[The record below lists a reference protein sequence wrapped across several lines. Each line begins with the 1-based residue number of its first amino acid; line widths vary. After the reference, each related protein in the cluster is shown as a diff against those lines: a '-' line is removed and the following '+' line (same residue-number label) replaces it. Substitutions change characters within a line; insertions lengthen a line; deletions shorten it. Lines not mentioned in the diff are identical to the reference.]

1 MYIWNSLTLPEN
13 FNMTR
18 TIKLLPIL
26 TALILLLFTSCNNE
40 QKSQNAIGEQI
51 LDYKVIT
58 LSTQTAT
65 LKSNYPATI
74 EGEQNIEIRPKVDGF
89 IEAIYVDEGAV
100 VKQGQRLFKINAP
113 QYEQEVRTGKAAIEI
128 AQASVNSAKMDVDK
142 VRPLVE
148 KNIISKYELE
158 SAEFN
163 LQAKEAQLAQAKAS
177 LANAATNLSYTLI
190 SSPVDGV
197 VGTLP
202 YKIGS
207 LVNSN
212 TPLPLTTVS
221 NIANIYAYFSINEK
235 QLLEFSK
242 NSGNSLQKELS
253 SLPPVSLLLANGS
266 LFSQKGKIDATSG
279 AINTATGSIRVR
291 ATFPNPDNI
300 VRSGSSGV
308 VVLPLTI
315 DSAIIIPQK
324 VTYEIQGTKF
334 VYVLNA
340 DNTVASR
347 AIAVMNNNDGQF
359 YVVTEGLSKGD
370 KIVLEGL
377 ATLRDGLTIQPVE
390 VTNTDSLYKGIDKK
404 D

>member
-1 MYIWNSLTLPEN
+1 MYIWNTLISPAN
-13 FNMTR
+13 FNMNR
-18 TIKLLPIL
+18 PIKLLSII
-26 TALILLLFTSCNNE
+26 TASILLVLTSCNRERKN
-40 QKSQNAIGEQI
+40 SNASGDQV
-51 LDYKVIT
+51 LDYKAVT

-74 EGEQNIEIRPKVDGF
+74 EGEQNIEIRPKIDGF

-128 AQASVNSAKMDVDK
+128 AQASVNSARMDVDK

-148 KNIISKYELE
+148 KGIISKYELE

-163 LQAKEAQLAQAKAS
+163 LQAKEAQLAQAKAT
-177 LANAATNLSYTLI
+177 LANANTNLGYTLI
-190 SSPVDGV
+190 TSPVNGV

-235 QLLEFSK
+235 QLLEFSN
-242 NSGNSLQKELS
+242 NSGKSFQAELS
-253 SLPPVSLLLANGS
+253 SLPPVSLLLADGS
-266 LFSQKGKIDATSG
+266 LFSHQGKIEATSG

-308 VVLPLTI
+308 VVIPLTI

-334 VYVLNA
+334 VYVVGE
-340 DNTVASR
+340 DNTVSSR
-347 AIAVMNNNDGQF
+347 AIKVMDNNDGHF
-359 YVVTEGLSKGD
+359 YVVTEGLTKGD

-377 ATLRDGLTIQPVE
+377 ATLRDGVTIKPVFI
-390 VTNTDSLYKGIDKK
+390 TNTDSLYQGLNHTE
-404 D
+404 

>member
-1 MYIWNSLTLPEN
+1 MYIWESLILLAN
-13 FNMTR
+13 FNMNR
-18 TIKLLPIL
+18 KIKLLSLI
-26 TALILLLFTSCNNE
+26 TASILLFTSCNNE
-40 QKSQNAIGEQI
+40 QKKPNASGEQI
-51 LDYKVIT
+51 LDYKVMT

-74 EGEQNIEIRPKVDGF
+74 EGEQNIEIRPKIDGF
-89 IEAIYVDEGAV
+89 IEVIYVDEGEV

-128 AQASVNSAKMDVDK
+128 AQANVNSAQMDVDK

-163 LQAKEAQLAQAKAS
+163 LQAKQAQLAQAKAT
-177 LANAATNLSYTLI
+177 LANASTNLGYTLI
-190 SSPVDGV
+190 TSPVNGV

-221 NIANIYAYFSINEK
+221 NITNIYAYFSINEK
-235 QLLEFSK
+235 QLLEFAE
-242 NSGNSLQKELS
+242 NSGKPLQKELS

-266 LFSQKGKIDATSG
+266 LFSQQGKIDATSG

-308 VVLPLTI
+308 VVIPLTI

-334 VYVLNA
+334 VYVVGE
-340 DNTVASR
+340 DDTVSSR
-347 AIAVMNNNDGQF
+347 AIKVMDNNDGQF
-359 YVVTEGLSKGD
+359 YVVTEGLIKGD
-370 KIVLEGL
+370 EIVLEGL
-377 ATLRDGLTIQPVE
+377 ATLRDGLSIKPVQ
-390 VTNTDSLYKGIDKK
+390 VTNTDSLYQGLNQK

>member
-1 MYIWNSLTLPEN
+1 MYIWNTLISPAN
-13 FNMTR
+13 FNMNR
-18 TIKLLPIL
+18 PIKLLSII
-26 TALILLLFTSCNNE
+26 TASILLVLTSCNRERKN
-40 QKSQNAIGEQI
+40 SNASGDQV
-51 LDYKVIT
+51 LDYKAVT

-74 EGEQNIEIRPKVDGF
+74 EGEQNIEIRPKIDGF

-128 AQASVNSAKMDVDK
+128 AQASVNSARMDVDK

-148 KNIISKYELE
+148 KGIISKYELE

-163 LQAKEAQLAQAKAS
+163 LQAKEAQLAQAKAT
-177 LANAATNLSYTLI
+177 LANANTNLGYTLI
-190 SSPVDGV
+190 TSPVNGV

-235 QLLEFSK
+235 QLLEFSN
-242 NSGNSLQKELS
+242 NSGKSFQAELS
-253 SLPPVSLLLANGS
+253 SLPPVSLLLADGS
-266 LFSQKGKIDATSG
+266 LFSHQGKIEATSG

-308 VVLPLTI
+308 VVIPLTI

-334 VYVLNA
+334 VYVVGE
-340 DNTVASR
+340 DNTVSSR
-347 AIAVMNNNDGQF
+347 AIKVMDNNDGHF
-359 YVVTEGLSKGD
+359 YVVTEGLAKGD

-377 ATLRDGLTIQPVE
+377 ATLRDGVTIKPVFI
-390 VTNTDSLYKGIDKK
+390 TNTDSLYQGLNHTE
-404 D
+404 

>member
-1 MYIWNSLTLPEN
+1 MNKMIKFLSII
-13 FNMTR
+13 
-18 TIKLLPIL
+18 TIPV
-26 TALILLLFTSCNNE
+26 LLLFTSCGNDTKN
-40 QKSQNAIGEQI
+40 SNASGEQV
-51 LDYKVIT
+51 LDYRVVT
-58 LSTQTAT
+58 LTTQTAT
-65 LKSNYPATI
+65 LKTNYPATI

-113 QYEQEVRTGKAAIEI
+113 QYEQEVRTSQAAIKI
-128 AQASVNSAKMDVDK
+128 AEASVNSAQMDVDK

-163 LQAKEAQLAQAKAS
+163 LQSRQAQLAQAKAT
-177 LANAATNLSYTLI
+177 LANATTNLNYTLI
-190 SSPVDGV
+190 SSPVSGV

-221 NIANIYAYFSINEK
+221 NISNIYAYFSLNEK

-242 NSGNSLQKELS
+242 DSGNPLQKNLS

-266 LFSQKGKIDATSG
+266 LFSQKGKIEATSG

-291 ATFPNPDNI
+291 ATFPNPNNI
-300 VRSGSSGV
+300 IRSGSSGV
-308 VVLPLTI
+308 VVIPLTI

-324 VTYEIQGTKF
+324 VTYEIQGAKF
-334 VYVLNA
+334 VYVVNE
-340 DNTVASR
+340 DSTVTSR
-347 AIAVMNNNDGQF
+347 AIKIMDNNDGHF
-359 YVVTEGLSKGD
+359 YVVTEGLAKGD

-377 ATLRDGLTIQPVE
+377 GTLRDGATIKPVE
-390 VTNTDSLYKGIDKK
+390 VTNTDSLYKDMGQPD
-404 D
+404 

>member
-1 MYIWNSLTLPEN
+1 MYIWNTLISPAN
-13 FNMTR
+13 FNMNR
-18 TIKLLPIL
+18 PIKLLSII
-26 TALILLLFTSCNNE
+26 TASILLVLTSCNRERKN
-40 QKSQNAIGEQI
+40 SNASGDQV
-51 LDYKVIT
+51 LDYKAVT
-58 LSTQTAT
+58 LSTQTAI

-74 EGEQNIEIRPKVDGF
+74 EGEQNIEIRPKIDGF

-128 AQASVNSAKMDVDK
+128 AQASVNSARMDVDK

-148 KNIISKYELE
+148 KGIISKYELE

-163 LQAKEAQLAQAKAS
+163 LQAKEAQLAQAKAT
-177 LANAATNLSYTLI
+177 LANANTNLGYTLI
-190 SSPVDGV
+190 TSPVNGV

-221 NIANIYAYFSINEK
+221 NIANIYAYISINEK
-235 QLLEFSK
+235 QLLEFSN
-242 NSGNSLQKELS
+242 NSGKSFQAELS
-253 SLPPVSLLLANGS
+253 SLPPVSLLLADGS
-266 LFSQKGKIDATSG
+266 LFSHQGKIEATSG

-308 VVLPLTI
+308 VVIPLTI

-334 VYVLNA
+334 VYVVGE
-340 DNTVASR
+340 DNTVSSR
-347 AIAVMNNNDGQF
+347 AIKVMDNNDGHF
-359 YVVTEGLSKGD
+359 YVVTEGLAKGD

-377 ATLRDGLTIQPVE
+377 ATLRDGVTIKPVFI
-390 VTNTDSLYKGIDKK
+390 TNTDSLYQGLNHTE
-404 D
+404 

>member
-1 MYIWNSLTLPEN
+1 MYIWNTLISPAN
-13 FNMTR
+13 FNMNR
-18 TIKLLPIL
+18 SIKLLSII
-26 TALILLLFTSCNNE
+26 TASILLVLTSCNRERKN
-40 QKSQNAIGEQI
+40 SNASGDQV
-51 LDYKVIT
+51 LDYKAVT
-58 LSTQTAT
+58 LSTQTAI

-74 EGEQNIEIRPKVDGF
+74 EGEQNIEIRPKIDCF

-128 AQASVNSAKMDVDK
+128 AQASVNSARMDVDK

-148 KNIISKYELE
+148 KGIISKYELE

-163 LQAKEAQLAQAKAS
+163 LQAKEAQLAQAKAT
-177 LANAATNLSYTLI
+177 LANANTNLGYTLI
-190 SSPVDGV
+190 TSPVNGV

-235 QLLEFSK
+235 QLLEFSN
-242 NSGNSLQKELS
+242 NSGKSFQAELS
-253 SLPPVSLLLANGS
+253 SLPPVSLLLADGS
-266 LFSQKGKIDATSG
+266 LFSHQGKIDATSG

-308 VVLPLTI
+308 VVIPLTI

-334 VYVLNA
+334 VYVVGE
-340 DNTVASR
+340 DNTVSSR
-347 AIAVMNNNDGQF
+347 AIKVMDNNDGHF
-359 YVVTEGLSKGD
+359 YVVTEGLAKGD

-377 ATLRDGLTIQPVE
+377 ATLRDGVTIKPVFI
-390 VTNTDSLYKGIDKK
+390 TNTDSLYQGLNHTE
-404 D
+404 

>member
-1 MYIWNSLTLPEN
+1 MNRP
-13 FNMTR
+13 
-18 TIKLLPIL
+18 IKLLSIIIASIL
-26 TALILLLFTSCNNE
+26 LILTSCNSERKNP
-40 QKSQNAIGEQI
+40 NASGDQI
-51 LDYKVIT
+51 LDYKVMT

-65 LKSNYPATI
+65 LESNYPATI
-74 EGEQNIEIRPKVDGF
+74 EGEQNIEIRPKIDGF

-100 VKQGQRLFKINAP
+100 VRQGQRLFKINAP

-128 AQASVNSAKMDVDK
+128 AQASVNSARMDVDK

-148 KNIISKYELE
+148 KGIISKYELE

-163 LQAKEAQLAQAKAS
+163 LQAKEAQLAQAKAT
-177 LANAATNLSYTLI
+177 LANANTNLGYTLI
-190 SSPVDGV
+190 TSPVNGV

-235 QLLEFSK
+235 QLLEFSN
-242 NSGNSLQKELS
+242 NSGKSFQAELS
-253 SLPPVSLLLANGS
+253 SLPPVSLLLADGS
-266 LFSQKGKIDATSG
+266 MFSHQGKIDATSG

-308 VVLPLTI
+308 VVIPLTI
-315 DSAIIIPQK
+315 DAAIVIPQK

-334 VYVLNA
+334 VYVVGE
-340 DNTVASR
+340 DNTVSSR
-347 AIAVMNNNDGQF
+347 AIKVMDNNDGHF
-359 YVVTEGLSKGD
+359 YVVTEGLAKGD

-377 ATLRDGLTIQPVE
+377 PTLRDGVSIKPVLI
-390 VTNTDSLYKGIDKK
+390 TNTDSLYQGLNQAE
-404 D
+404 

>member
-1 MYIWNSLTLPEN
+1 MN
-13 FNMTR
+13 R
-18 TIKLLPIL
+18 KIKLLSII
-26 TALILLLFTSCNNE
+26 TASILLFTSCNNE
-40 QKSQNAIGEQI
+40 QKNANAGGEQI
-51 LDYKVIT
+51 LDYKVMT

-74 EGEQNIEIRPKVDGF
+74 EGEQNIEIRPKIDGF

-128 AQASVNSAKMDVDK
+128 AQASVNSAQMDVDK

-163 LQAKEAQLAQAKAS
+163 LQAKQAQLAQAKAT
-177 LANAATNLSYTLI
+177 LANATTNLSYTLI
-190 SSPVDGV
+190 TSPVNGV

-221 NIANIYAYFSINEK
+221 NITNIYAYFSINEK
-235 QLLEFSK
+235 QLLEFSED
-242 NSGNSLQKELS
+242 SGKSMQSELS

-266 LFSQKGKIDATSG
+266 LFSQQGRIEATSG

-291 ATFPNPDNI
+291 ATFPNPNNI

-308 VVLPLTI
+308 VVIPLTI

-334 VYVLNA
+334 VYVVEE
-340 DNTVASR
+340 DNTVSSR
-347 AIAVMNNNDGQF
+347 AIKVMDNNDGQF
-359 YVVTEGLSKGD
+359 YVVTEGLTKGD

-377 ATLRDGLTIQPVE
+377 GTLRDGVSIKPVQ
-390 VTNTDSLYKGIDKK
+390 VTNTDSLYNGLHQKN
-404 D
+404 

>member
-1 MYIWNSLTLPEN
+1 MYIWNTLISPAN
-13 FNMTR
+13 FNMNR
-18 TIKLLPIL
+18 SIKLLSII
-26 TALILLLFTSCNNE
+26 TASILLVLTSCNRERKN
-40 QKSQNAIGEQI
+40 SNASGDQV
-51 LDYKVIT
+51 LDYKAVT

-74 EGEQNIEIRPKVDGF
+74 EGEQNIEIRPKIDGF

-128 AQASVNSAKMDVDK
+128 AQASVNSARMDVDK

-148 KNIISKYELE
+148 KGIISKYELE

-163 LQAKEAQLAQAKAS
+163 LQAKEAQLAQAKAT
-177 LANAATNLSYTLI
+177 LANANTNLGYTLI
-190 SSPVDGV
+190 TSPVNGV

-235 QLLEFSK
+235 QLLEFSN
-242 NSGNSLQKELS
+242 NSGKSFQAELS
-253 SLPPVSLLLANGS
+253 SLPPVSLLLADGS
-266 LFSQKGKIDATSG
+266 LFSHQGKIDATSG

-308 VVLPLTI
+308 VVIPLTI

-334 VYVLNA
+334 VYVVGE
-340 DNTVASR
+340 DNTVSSR
-347 AIAVMNNNDGQF
+347 AIKVMDNNDGHF
-359 YVVTEGLSKGD
+359 YVVTEGLTKGD

-377 ATLRDGLTIQPVE
+377 ATLRDGVTIKPVFI
-390 VTNTDSLYKGIDKK
+390 TNTDSLYQGLNHTE
-404 D
+404 

>member
-1 MYIWNSLTLPEN
+1 MNK
-13 FNMTR
+13 M
-18 TIKLLPIL
+18 IKFLSIITVP
-26 TALILLLFTSCNNE
+26 ILLLFTSCGNGAKDSNV
-40 QKSQNAIGEQI
+40 SGEQI
-51 LDYKVIT
+51 LDYKVLT

-89 IEAIYVDEGAV
+89 IEAIYVDEGAI
-100 VKQGQRLFKINAP
+100 VKKGQRLFKINAP
-113 QYEQEVRTGKAAIEI
+113 QYEQEVRTSQAAIKI
-128 AQASVNSAKMDVDK
+128 AEANVNSAQMDVDK

-163 LQAKEAQLAQAKAS
+163 LQSRQAQLAQAKAT
-177 LANAATNLSYTLI
+177 LANATTNLNYTLI
-190 SSPVDGV
+190 SSPVSGV

-221 NIANIYAYFSINEK
+221 NISNIYAYFSINEK
-235 QLLEFSK
+235 QLLEFSED
-242 NSGNSLQKELS
+242 SGKSMQGDLS
-253 SLPPVSLLLANGS
+253 SLPEVSLILANGS
-266 LFSQKGKIDATSG
+266 LFSQKGKIEATSG

-291 ATFPNPDNI
+291 ATFPNPNNI

-308 VVLPLTI
+308 VVIPLTI
-315 DSAIIIPQK
+315 DSAIVIPQK
-324 VTYEIQGTKF
+324 VTYEIQGAKF
-334 VYVLNA
+334 VYIVDK
-340 DNTVASR
+340 DNTVTSR
-347 AIAVMNNNDGQF
+347 AIKVMDNNDGQF
-359 YVVTEGLSKGD
+359 YVVTEGLAKGE

-377 ATLRDGLTIQPVE
+377 GTLRDGATIKPVE
-390 VTNTDSLYKGIDKK
+390 VTNTDSLYKDINQTD
-404 D
+404 

>member
-18 TIKLLPIL
+18 TIKLLPII
-26 TALILLLFTSCNNE
+26 TASILLFTSCSNE
-40 QKSQNAIGEQI
+40 QKNQNAGVDQI

-89 IEAIYVDEGAV
+89 IDAIYVDEGAV
-100 VKQGQRLFKINAP
+100 VKKGQRLFKINAP
-113 QYEQEVRTGKAAIEI
+113 QYEQEVRTGKAEIEI

-142 VRPLVE
+142 IRPLVE

-177 LANAATNLSYTLI
+177 LANATTNLSYTLI
-190 SSPVDGV
+190 SSPVNGV

-221 NIANIYAYFSINEK
+221 NIAKIYAYFSINEK

-242 NSGNSLQKELS
+242 DSGNSLQKELS

-347 AIAVMNNNDGQF
+347 AITIMNNNDGQF

>member
-1 MYIWNSLTLPEN
+1 MYIWNTLISPAN
-13 FNMTR
+13 FNMNR
-18 TIKLLPIL
+18 SIKLLSII
-26 TALILLLFTSCNNE
+26 TASILLVLTSCNRERKN
-40 QKSQNAIGEQI
+40 SNASGDQV
-51 LDYKVIT
+51 LDYKAVT
-58 LSTQTAT
+58 LSTQTAI

-74 EGEQNIEIRPKVDGF
+74 EGEQNIEIRPKIDGF

-128 AQASVNSAKMDVDK
+128 AQASVNSARMDVDK

-148 KNIISKYELE
+148 KGIISKYELE

-163 LQAKEAQLAQAKAS
+163 LQAKEAQLAQAKAT
-177 LANAATNLSYTLI
+177 LANANTNLGYTLI
-190 SSPVDGV
+190 TSPINGV

-235 QLLEFSK
+235 QLLEFSN
-242 NSGNSLQKELS
+242 NSGKSFQAELS
-253 SLPPVSLLLANGS
+253 SLPPVSLLLADGS
-266 LFSQKGKIDATSG
+266 LFSHQGKIEATSG

-308 VVLPLTI
+308 VVIPLTI

-334 VYVLNA
+334 VYVVGE
-340 DNTVASR
+340 DNTVSSR
-347 AIAVMNNNDGQF
+347 AIKVMDNNDGHF
-359 YVVTEGLSKGD
+359 YVVTEGLTKGD

-377 ATLRDGLTIQPVE
+377 ATLRDGVTIKPVFI
-390 VTNTDSLYKGIDKK
+390 TNTDSLYQGLNHTE
-404 D
+404 

>member
-1 MYIWNSLTLPEN
+1 MYIWNTLISPAN
-13 FNMTR
+13 FNMNR
-18 TIKLLPIL
+18 PIKLLSII
-26 TALILLLFTSCNNE
+26 TASILLVLTSCNRERKN
-40 QKSQNAIGEQI
+40 SNASGDQV
-51 LDYKVIT
+51 LDYKAVT
-58 LSTQTAT
+58 LSTQTAI

-74 EGEQNIEIRPKVDGF
+74 EGEQNIEIRPKIDGF

-128 AQASVNSAKMDVDK
+128 AQASVNSARMDVDK

-148 KNIISKYELE
+148 KGIISKYELE

-163 LQAKEAQLAQAKAS
+163 LQAKEAQLAQAKAT
-177 LANAATNLSYTLI
+177 LANANTNLGYTLI
-190 SSPVDGV
+190 TSPVNGV

-235 QLLEFSK
+235 QLLEFSN
-242 NSGNSLQKELS
+242 NSGKSFQAELS
-253 SLPPVSLLLANGS
+253 SLPPVSLLLADGS
-266 LFSQKGKIDATSG
+266 LFSHQGKIDATSG

-308 VVLPLTI
+308 VVIPLTI

-334 VYVLNA
+334 VYVVGE
-340 DNTVASR
+340 DNTVSSR
-347 AIAVMNNNDGQF
+347 AIKVMDNNDGHF
-359 YVVTEGLSKGD
+359 YVVTEGLAKGD

-377 ATLRDGLTIQPVE
+377 ATLRDGVTIKPVFI
-390 VTNTDSLYKGIDKK
+390 TNTDSLYQGLNHTE
-404 D
+404 

>member
-1 MYIWNSLTLPEN
+1 MYIWNTLISPAN
-13 FNMTR
+13 FNMNR
-18 TIKLLPIL
+18 PIKLLSII
-26 TALILLLFTSCNNE
+26 TASILLVLTSCNRERKN
-40 QKSQNAIGEQI
+40 SNASGDQA
-51 LDYKVIT
+51 LDYKAVT

-74 EGEQNIEIRPKVDGF
+74 EGEQNIEIRPKIDGF

-128 AQASVNSAKMDVDK
+128 AQASVNSARMDVDK

-148 KNIISKYELE
+148 KGIISKYELE

-163 LQAKEAQLAQAKAS
+163 LQAKEAQLAQAKAT
-177 LANAATNLSYTLI
+177 LANANTNLGYTLI
-190 SSPVDGV
+190 TSPVNGV

-235 QLLEFSK
+235 QLLEFSN
-242 NSGNSLQKELS
+242 NSGKSFQAELS
-253 SLPPVSLLLANGS
+253 SLPPVSLLLADGS
-266 LFSQKGKIDATSG
+266 LFSHQGKIDATSG

-308 VVLPLTI
+308 VVIPLTI

-334 VYVLNA
+334 VYVVGE
-340 DNTVASR
+340 DNTVSSR
-347 AIAVMNNNDGQF
+347 AIKVMDNNDGHF
-359 YVVTEGLSKGD
+359 YVVTEGLTKGD

-377 ATLRDGLTIQPVE
+377 ATLRDGVTIKPVFI
-390 VTNTDSLYKGIDKK
+390 TNTDSLYQGLNHTE
-404 D
+404 

>member
-1 MYIWNSLTLPEN
+1 MNKIVKSLSLATFSL
-13 FNMTR
+13 
-18 TIKLLPIL
+18 
-26 TALILLLFTSCNNE
+26 LLLFSCNNVT
-40 QKSQNAIGEQI
+40 KSESASDAPI
-51 LDYKVIT
+51 LDYKVVT
-58 LSTQTAT
+58 VFPQSAT

-74 EGEQNIEIRPKVDGF
+74 EGEQNIEIRPKIDGF
-89 IEAIYVDEGAV
+89 IESIYVDEGAV
-100 VKQGQRLFKINAP
+100 VKKGQRLFKINAP

-128 AQASVNSAKMDVDK
+128 AQASVNSARMDVDK

-148 KNIISKYELE
+148 KNIISKFELE

-163 LQAKEAQLAQAKAS
+163 LQAREAQLAQAKAS
-177 LANAATNLSYTLI
+177 LANATTNLGYTLI
-190 SSPVDGV
+190 TSPVNGV

-235 QLLEFSK
+235 QLLEFSED
-242 NSGNSLQKELS
+242 SGKSMQGDLS
-253 SLPPVSLLLANGS
+253 SLPEVSLILANGS
-266 LFSQKGKIDATSG
+266 LFSQQGKIEATSG

-291 ATFPNPDNI
+291 ATFPNPNNI
-300 VRSGSSGV
+300 IRSGSSGV
-308 VVLPLTI
+308 VVIPLII
-315 DSAIIIPQK
+315 DSAIVIPQK

-334 VYVLNA
+334 VYVVEE
-340 DNTVASR
+340 DNTVSSR
-347 AIAVMNNNDGQF
+347 AIAVMDNNDGQF
-359 YVVTEGLSKGD
+359 YVVTEGLTKGD

-377 ATLRDGLTIQPVE
+377 GTLRDGAAIKPVE
-390 VTNTDSLYKGIDKK
+390 VTNTDSLYKGIDNK

>member
-1 MYIWNSLTLPEN
+1 MNK
-13 FNMTR
+13 
-18 TIKLLPIL
+18 TIKFLSIL
-26 TALILLLFTSCNNE
+26 TVPVILLFTSCGNT
-40 QKSQNAIGEQI
+40 QNTDNSEEQI

-58 LSTQTAT
+58 LTTQTAT
-65 LKSNYPATI
+65 LQSNYPATI

-113 QYEQEVRTGKAAIEI
+113 QYEQEVRTSQAAIKI
-128 AQASVNSAKMDVDK
+128 AEANVNSAQMDVDK

-163 LQAKEAQLAQAKAS
+163 LQSRQAQLAQAKAT
-177 LANAATNLSYTLI
+177 LVNATTNLNYTLI
-190 SSPVDGV
+190 SSPVSGV

-221 NIANIYAYFSINEK
+221 NISNIYAYFSLNEK

-242 NSGNSLQKELS
+242 DSGNPLQKNLS
-253 SLPPVSLLLANGS
+253 SLPPASLILANGS
-266 LFSQKGKIDATSG
+266 LFSHTGRVDATSG

-291 ATFPNPDNI
+291 ATFPNPEST

-308 VVLPLTI
+308 VVIPLTV
-315 DSAIIIPQK
+315 DSAIVIPQK
-324 VTYEIQGTKF
+324 VTYEIQGAKF
-334 VYVLNA
+334 VYVVGEG
-340 DNTVASR
+340 NTVESR
-347 AIAVMNNNDGQF
+347 AIKVMDNNDGQF
-359 YVVTEGLSKGD
+359 YVVTEGLSKGE
-370 KIVLEGL
+370 KIALEGL
-377 ATLRDGLTIQPVE
+377 STLRDGVVIKPVE
-390 VTNTDSLYKGIDKK
+390 VTNTDSLYKGIDQR

>member
-1 MYIWNSLTLPEN
+1 MYICNSLILPAN
-13 FNMTR
+13 FNMNR
-18 TIKLLPIL
+18 PIKLLSII
-26 TALILLLFTSCNNE
+26 TVFILLVLTSCNSERKNP
-40 QKSQNAIGEQI
+40 NASADQI
-51 LDYKVIT
+51 LDYKVLT

-65 LKSNYPATI
+65 LNSNYPATI
-74 EGEQNIEIRPKVDGF
+74 EGEQNIEIRPKIDGF

-100 VKQGQRLFKINAP
+100 VRQGQHLFKINAP

-128 AQASVNSAKMDVDK
+128 AQASVNSARMDVDK

-148 KNIISKYELE
+148 KGIISKYELE

-163 LQAKEAQLAQAKAS
+163 LQAKEAQLAQAKAT
-177 LANAATNLSYTLI
+177 LANANTNLGYTLI
-190 SSPVDGV
+190 TSPVNGV
-197 VGTLP
+197 IGTLP

-235 QLLEFSK
+235 QLLEFSN
-242 NSGNSLQKELS
+242 NSGKSFQTELS
-253 SLPPVSLLLANGS
+253 SLPPVSLLLADGS
-266 LFSQKGKIDATSG
+266 LFSHKGKIDATSG

-291 ATFPNPDNI
+291 ATFPNPDNM

-308 VVLPLTI
+308 VVIPLTI

-334 VYVLNA
+334 VYVVGE
-340 DNTVASR
+340 DNTVSSR
-347 AIAVMNNNDGQF
+347 AIKVMDNNDGHF
-359 YVVTEGLSKGD
+359 YVVTEGLTKGD
-370 KIVLEGL
+370 KIVMEGL
-377 ATLRDGLTIQPVE
+377 GTLRDGVTIKPVQI
-390 VTNTDSLYKGIDKK
+390 TNTDSLYRDLNEK

>member
-1 MYIWNSLTLPEN
+1 MNKMVKSLSLAT
-13 FNMTR
+13 FS
-18 TIKLLPIL
+18 
-26 TALILLLFTSCNNE
+26 LLLLLSACNTNKKNE
-40 QKSQNAIGEQI
+40 SANEAQI
-51 LDYKVIT
+51 LDYKVVT
-58 LSTQTAT
+58 LFPQTAT

-74 EGEQNIEIRPKVDGF
+74 EGEQNIEIRPKIDGF
-89 IEAIYVDEGAV
+89 IEAIYVDEGSV
-100 VKQGQRLFKINAP
+100 VKKGQRLFKINAP

-128 AQASVNSAKMDVDK
+128 AQASVNSAQMDVDK

-163 LQAKEAQLAQAKAS
+163 LQSKEAQLAQAKAA
-177 LANAATNLSYTLI
+177 LANANINLSYTLI
-190 SSPVDGV
+190 TSPVNGV
-197 VGTLP
+197 VGNLP

-235 QLLEFSK
+235 QLLEFSE
-242 NSGNSLQKELS
+242 NSGKSMQAELS

-266 LFSQKGKIDATSG
+266 LFSQQGRIEATSG

-291 ATFPNPDNI
+291 ATFPNPNNI
-300 VRSGSSGV
+300 IRSGSSGV
-308 VVLPLTI
+308 VVIPLTI

-334 VYVLNA
+334 VYVVGE
-340 DNTVASR
+340 DNTVSSR
-347 AIAVMNNNDGQF
+347 AITVMDNNDGHF
-359 YVVTEGLSKGD
+359 YVVTDGLAKGD

-377 ATLRDGLTIQPVE
+377 ATLRDGVAIEPVE
-390 VTNTDSLYKGIDKK
+390 VINTDSLYKGIDKR

>member
-1 MYIWNSLTLPEN
+1 MNRP
-13 FNMTR
+13 
-18 TIKLLPIL
+18 IKLLSIIIASIL
-26 TALILLLFTSCNNE
+26 LILTSCNSERKNPN
-40 QKSQNAIGEQI
+40 SSGDQI
-51 LDYKVIT
+51 LDYKVMT
-58 LSTQTAT
+58 LPTQTAT
-65 LKSNYPATI
+65 LESNYPATI
-74 EGEQNIEIRPKVDGF
+74 EGEQNIEIRPKIDGF
-89 IEAIYVDEGAV
+89 IESIYVDEGAV
-100 VKQGQRLFKINAP
+100 VRQGQRLFKINAP

-128 AQASVNSAKMDVDK
+128 AQASVNSARMDVDK

-148 KNIISKYELE
+148 KGIISKYELE

-163 LQAKEAQLAQAKAS
+163 LQAKEAQLAQAKAT
-177 LANAATNLSYTLI
+177 LANANTNLGYTLI
-190 SSPVDGV
+190 TSPVNGV

-235 QLLEFSK
+235 QLLEFSN
-242 NSGNSLQKELS
+242 NSGKSFQAELS
-253 SLPPVSLLLANGS
+253 SLPPVSLLLADGS
-266 LFSQKGKIDATSG
+266 MFSHQGKIDATSG

-308 VVLPLTI
+308 VVIPLTI
-315 DSAIIIPQK
+315 DAAIVIPQK

-334 VYVLNA
+334 VYVVGE
-340 DNTVASR
+340 DNTVSSR
-347 AIAVMNNNDGQF
+347 AIKVMDNNDGHF
-359 YVVTEGLSKGD
+359 YVVTEGLAKGD

-377 ATLRDGLTIQPVE
+377 PTLRDGVSIKPVLI
-390 VTNTDSLYKGIDKK
+390 TNTDSLYQGLNQAE
-404 D
+404 

>member
-1 MYIWNSLTLPEN
+1 MYIWNTLISPAN
-13 FNMTR
+13 FNMNR
-18 TIKLLPIL
+18 SIKLLSII
-26 TALILLLFTSCNNE
+26 TASILLVLTSCNRERKN
-40 QKSQNAIGEQI
+40 SNASGDQV
-51 LDYKVIT
+51 LDYKAVT

-74 EGEQNIEIRPKVDGF
+74 EGEQNIEIRPKIDGF

-128 AQASVNSAKMDVDK
+128 AQASVNSARMDVDK

-148 KNIISKYELE
+148 KGIISKYELE

-163 LQAKEAQLAQAKAS
+163 LQAKEAQLAQAKAT
-177 LANAATNLSYTLI
+177 LANANTNLGYTLI
-190 SSPVDGV
+190 TSPVNGV

-235 QLLEFSK
+235 QLLEFSN
-242 NSGNSLQKELS
+242 NSGKSFQAELS
-253 SLPPVSLLLANGS
+253 SLPPVSLLLADGS
-266 LFSQKGKIDATSG
+266 LFSHQGKIEATSG

-308 VVLPLTI
+308 VVIPLTI

-334 VYVLNA
+334 VYVVGE
-340 DNTVASR
+340 DNTVSSR
-347 AIAVMNNNDGQF
+347 AIKVMDNNDGHF
-359 YVVTEGLSKGD
+359 YVVTEGLTKGD

-377 ATLRDGLTIQPVE
+377 ATLRDGVTIKPVFI
-390 VTNTDSLYKGIDKK
+390 TNTDSLYQGLNHTE
-404 D
+404 